1 MARAVF
7 GGGLSPYI
15 TKAQDRPTPY
25 NPLGAL
31 STAIRQPFVEDVIVP
46 GISRIRDEMR
56 ISEQEEQI
64 AAQAEAKR
72 AAAAQFLQQAGQAE
86 DRAYAAPLQMVQE
99 MGAAGADAPGLTRPM
114 LRPGDWGEASLPGAR
129 GPIDIDIQSAARAL
143 EDAHRAFRAGDASQ
157 AEMISAIVDDMSVVG
172 VADVAQSILEE
183 GMSAQDALMRAQI
196 EVGQNLRKS
205 GLSREGRSPSAGP
218 QALQPSMR
226 GERLRLLKKEQYD
239 NPLQY
244 AVDLAARRAYD
255 RTAGS
260 KEQKMSAAVA
270 AAQAAQP
277 GSQGAAPEE
286 FSGDPTLMSE
296 ANRLREQATALEAE
310 AKGIEATPVYRTF
323 GDHAMAFLDALD
335 SGDVATQMA
344 LMESVGGSTDYQPF
358 GKGAVGKAIGKDA
371 SMRARKDLLDLKKKY
386 LAAQR
391 REKTGLKLIAA
402 RKPAPKA
409 KKTGGG
415 GGYNKRDQ
423 ERLRILGNLNNNTP
437 LSAKDR
443 VTLKGLGLTSGEISR
458 IKPGSAGRESWTAI
472 TRGMG
477 NRAYSRAQNIMRGQ
491 ATPEEIGDDKA
502 RADERA
508 ATTLEN
514 QARRTD
520 NQAEKKR
527 LEGLAADIRAD
538 AATRAREKENRA
550 AVARLET
557 RLAKAEEKR
566 DRQQNILDQGG
577 AMNGAGVWVNV
588 FDPNT
593 PDAELTSEQ
602 KKKKASVKARLAS
615 SELAVKD
622 IIDAIDKITP
632 ATADQ

>member
-31 STAIRQPFVEDVIVP
+31 STAIRQPFVEDVLVP

-64 AAQAEAKR
+64 AAQAQERRDAARSAMGQAFFREAQAKMPEVPTMPSLASLSDSASVDAQQIGSMSRQLEDMVAQGMPSSALRQQVGAMDRFGLGDVAREILQGATAQESLR
-72 AAAAQFLQQAGQAE
+72 AAQVAKLKSQLRQQI
-86 DRAYAAPLQMVQE
+86 AAP
-99 MGAAGADAPGLTRPM
+99 AP
-114 LRPGDWGEASLPGAR
+114 EA
-129 GPIDIDIQSAARAL
+129 
-143 EDAHRAFRAGDASQ
+143 
-157 AEMISAIVDDMSVVG
+157 V
-172 VADVAQSILEE
+172 
-183 GMSAQDALMRAQI
+183 
-196 EVGQNLRKS
+196 
-205 GLSREGRSPSAGP
+205 AGP
-218 QALQPSMR
+218 QMLQPSMR
-226 GERLRLLKKEQYD
+226 GEQPLIKNEGQYE
-239 NPLQY
+239 NPLQRK
-244 AVDLAARRAYD
+244 VDQLATRAY
-255 RTAGS
+255 RNHLAGYPGDH
-260 KEQKMSAAVA
+260 EGALSAAQQ

-277 GSQGAAPEE
+277 EAIAAQEVQAVERPELLE
-286 FSGDPTLMSE
+286 E
-296 ANRLREQATALEAE
+296 AAAFRQQATALEAE
-310 AKGIEATPVYRTF
+310 ATGIEGTPVYRNF
-323 GDHAMAFLDALD
+323 GDHAMAFLEALET
-335 SGDVATQMA
+335 GDVAKQNA
-344 LMESVGGSTDYQPF
+344 LMASVGGSVDEQPF
-358 GKGAVGKAIGKDA
+358 GKGAVGKAIGGDA
-371 SMRARKDLLDLKKKY
+371 GRSARAKLLDLKNKY

-415 GGYNKRDQ
+415 GGYGKKDQ
-423 ERLRILGNLNNNTP
+423 ERLRILGNLNNDTP

-477 NRAYSRAQNIMRGQ
+477 KRAYSRAQNIMRGQ

-508 ATTLEN
+508 ATVLEN

-550 AVARLET
+550 AVARLQT

-566 DRQQNILDQGG
+566 DRQQTILDQGG

-602 KKKKASVKARLAS
+602 KKKKDSVKARLAS
-615 SELAVKD
+615 SKLAVKA
-622 IIDAIDKITP
+622 ITDAIDKITP
-632 ATADQ
+632 ATAD